1 MHFCKHTFTHTHL
14 HTEMTAKPLER
25 SKPVTETSCQSLW
38 GNKLSSLP
46 FTFGDNPVHF
56 SSLWPDKRHFVE
68 MYKEANLEQQECYR
82 LCALLVVTNSIRCL
96 AALLE
101 DGALHVNHCFGAVF
115 GNVTLAHLACALGSA
130 DIVQVL
136 LNQNGS
142 RNEIWALK
150 DDEGM

>member
-1 MHFCKHTFTHTHL
+1 
-14 HTEMTAKPLER
+14 MTAILSER
-25 SKPVTETSCQSLW
+25 SQPLTETSCKLLW
-38 GNKLSSLP
+38 ESKLSSHQ

-68 MYKEANLEQQECYR
+68 VYKEANLEQVSYS
-82 LCALLVVTNSIRCL
+82 LCALLVVTNGTKCL
-96 AALLE
+96 AALLK
-101 DGALHVNHCFGAVF
+101 DGALHVNHCFGVGY
-115 GNVTLAHLACALGSA
+115 GNVTLAHLACALGSG

-142 RNEIWALK
+142 RNGIWALR